1 MIKKIKI
8 YAFIQMYDFSSF
20 LADFNQFFL
29 SILYE
34 TSFCSTVNKCTIAIM
49 IMIMINIKS
58 FLEKLFLRTFEN
70 KSTFLFW
77 IQPLWCTAKRN
88 KFHAIYLVVT
98 KEMVQIWHLCHELLN
113 SGPKVWKPEGINYTM
128 MEDLNLWQILAEML
142 FEFIS

>member
-20 LADFNQFFL
+20 LADFNHFFL

-49 IMIMINIKS
+49 IMVMINIKS

-70 KSTFLFW
+70 KSTFLLW

-128 MEDLNLWQILAEML
+128 MEDLNLWRILAEML